1 MRDGFITSIADDLNI
16 DHQRYRPAL
25 LFLNGEFWGI
35 QNIRE
40 KVNEHFISS
49 NHSIAPEHIDL
60 LDIQGINEEN
70 IVHGTNADYQ
80 ILINY
85 LETQEMNDPLVQNAI
100 ENWIDIESYMS
111 YQAFQ
116 IFIDNRDWPGNNI
129 KFWRDHRVG
138 GKWRWILYDTDF
150 GFSIWDS
157 YAYTFNT
164 LSFALDPYGPG
175 WPNPPWSTFVFRKLM
190 ENNTFEN
197 IFINTYCDM
206 LNTVFQPEFLSNHL
220 DSISGNI
227 ESVIPT
233 HRSRWYNN
241 GNWPN
246 SAINWEERLNIME
259 NFGNNRR
266 SYAINH
272 LRNELDLPNLAQL
285 TINISPVEAGSVDLN
300 TLSIE
305 ESSWSGY
312 YFPGIPINVSAKPN
326 DGFIFSHWLEFP
338 DSNHTI
344 HVDITNPFTLTAI
357 FTPTELTSGNVVIN
371 EINYNSSDDFDPG
384 DWIELFNS
392 GELDLDMSGWI
403 FKDDNDDH
411 VYNFPEST
419 MLNSNSYLI
428 IARYPDLFNTSFPN
442 IEQVLGP
449 FDFGLGGGGDE
460 IRIFDSEGNL
470 KDSVSYDDT
479 DPWPIEPDGNGPTL
493 ELINPD
499 LDNALASSWVSSQ
512 DYGTPGEEN
521 IGDLTSEEL
530 EQVLPK
536 ETSLL
541 AAYPNPF
548 NGRITIPF
556 QLADYIESEII
567 IYDILGKEIQ
577 RFSMNHFTPGKYNIS
592 WNAKNK
598 LGQEVSTGVYFVK
611 LHSTDSKSV
620 EKIIYLK

>member
-1 MRDGFITSIADDLNI
+1 
-16 DHQRYRPAL
+16 
-25 LFLNGEFWGI
+25 
-35 QNIRE
+35 
-40 KVNEHFISS
+40 
-49 NHSIAPEHIDL
+49 
-60 LDIQGINEEN
+60 
-70 IVHGTNADYQ
+70 
-80 ILINY
+80 
-85 LETQEMNDPLVQNAI
+85 
-100 ENWIDIESYMS
+100 
-111 YQAFQ
+111 
-116 IFIDNRDWPGNNI
+116 
-129 KFWRDHRVG
+129 
-138 GKWRWILYDTDF
+138 
-150 GFSIWDS
+150 
-157 YAYTFNT
+157 
-164 LSFALDPYGPG
+164 
-175 WPNPPWSTFVFRKLM
+175 M

-227 ESVIPT
+227 ESIIPT

-300 TLSIE
+300 TLSIK

-312 YFPGIPINVSAKPN
+312 YFPGIPINVNAKPN

-419 MLNSNSYLI
+419 ILNSNSYLI

-460 IRIFDSEGNL
+460 IRIFDNEGNL

-521 IGDLTSEEL
+521 IGDLTAEEL
-530 EQVLPK
+530 EKVLPK
-536 ETSLL
+536 RTSLL

-567 IYDILGKEIQ
+567 IYDIIGKEIQ

>member
-1 MRDGFITSIADDLNI
+1 MCIRD
-16 DHQRYRPAL
+16 R
-25 LFLNGEFWGI
+25 
-35 QNIRE
+35 
-40 KVNEHFISS
+40 
-49 NHSIAPEHIDL
+49 
-60 LDIQGINEEN
+60 
-70 IVHGTNADYQ
+70 
-80 ILINY
+80 
-85 LETQEMNDPLVQNAI
+85 
-100 ENWIDIESYMS
+100 
-111 YQAFQ
+111 
-116 IFIDNRDWPGNNI
+116 
-129 KFWRDHRVG
+129 
-138 GKWRWILYDTDF
+138 
-150 GFSIWDS
+150 
-157 YAYTFNT
+157 
-164 LSFALDPYGPG
+164 
-175 WPNPPWSTFVFRKLM
+175 PNPPWSTFVFRKLM

-227 ESVIPT
+227 ENIIPT

-312 YFPGIPINVSAKPN
+312 YFPGVPINVSAKPN

-419 MLNSNSYLI
+419 ILNSNSYLI

-460 IRIFDSEGNL
+460 IRIFDYDGIL
-470 KDSVSYDDT
+470 KDSVSYDDI
-479 DPWPIEPDGNGPTL
+479 DPIELGL
-493 ELINPD
+493 SLIH
-499 LDNALASSWVSSQ
+499 
-512 DYGTPGEEN
+512 
-521 IGDLTSEEL
+521 I
-530 EQVLPK
+530 
-536 ETSLL
+536 
-541 AAYPNPF
+541 
-548 NGRITIPF
+548 
-556 QLADYIESEII
+556 
-567 IYDILGKEIQ
+567 
-577 RFSMNHFTPGKYNIS
+577 
-592 WNAKNK
+592 
-598 LGQEVSTGVYFVK
+598 
-611 LHSTDSKSV
+611 
-620 EKIIYLK
+620 

>member
-1 MRDGFITSIADDLNI
+1 M
-16 DHQRYRPAL
+16 
-25 LFLNGEFWGI
+25 LF
-35 QNIRE
+35 RS
-40 KVNEHFISS
+40 VNEHFISS

-60 LDIQGINEEN
+60 LDIQGTNEEN
-70 IVHGTNADYQ
+70 IVHGTNTDYQ
-80 ILINY
+80 VLMNY
-85 LETQEMNDPLVQNAI
+85 LETQEMNDPLVENAI

-206 LNTVFQPEFLSNHL
+206 LNTVFQPQFLSNHL

-246 SAINWEERLNIME
+246 SAINWEERLNVME

-272 LRNELDLPNLAQL
+272 LRNELGLPNLAQL
-285 TINISPVEAGSVDLN
+285 TINISPVGAGSVDLN
-300 TLSIE
+300 TLSID

-312 YFPGIPINVSAKPN
+312 YFPGIPINVKAKQN

-344 HVDITNPFTLTAI
+344 HIDITNPFTLTAV
-357 FTPTELTSGNVVIN
+357 FTPTELTSGNIVIN

-392 GELDLDMSGWI
+392 GELDLDMSGWV

-411 VYNFPEST
+411 VYNIPEST
-419 MLNSNSYLI
+419 ILNSNSYLI
-428 IARYPDLFNTSFPN
+428 IARYPDLFNASFPN

-460 IRIFDSEGNL
+460 IRIFDYEGNL

-499 LDNALASSWVSSQ
+499 LDNALASSWVSSP

-541 AAYPNPF
+541 TAYPNPF

-556 QLADYIESEII
+556 QLANYIESEII

>member
-1 MRDGFITSIADDLNI
+1 MPDN
-16 DHQRYRPAL
+16 
-25 LFLNGEFWGI
+25 
-35 QNIRE
+35 
-40 KVNEHFISS
+40 
-49 NHSIAPEHIDL
+49 
-60 LDIQGINEEN
+60 
-70 IVHGTNADYQ
+70 
-80 ILINY
+80 
-85 LETQEMNDPLVQNAI
+85 
-100 ENWIDIESYMS
+100 SYMIQYLS
-111 YQAFQ
+111 SFQ
-116 IFIDNRDWPGNNI
+116 LHSQPRDHSFLEFQDWPGNNI

-272 LRNELDLPNLAQL
+272 LRNELGLPNLAQL
-285 TINISPVEAGSVDLN
+285 TINISPSGAGSVDLN
-300 TLSIE
+300 TLSIDE
-305 ESSWSGY
+305 NSWSGY
-312 YFPGIPINVSAKPN
+312 YFPGIPVNVSAKQN

-338 DSNHTI
+338 DSNQI
-344 HVDITNPFTLTAI
+344 IQVDITNPFTLTAI

-384 DWIELFNS
+384 DWVELFNS
-392 GELDLDMSGWI
+392 GELDLDMSDWI

-411 VYNFPEST
+411 IFNIPEST
-419 MLNSNSYLI
+419 ILSSNSYLI
-428 IARYPDLFNTSFPN
+428 IARDPDLFNTSFPN
-442 IEQVLGP
+442 TEQVIGP

-460 IRIFDSEGNL
+460 IRIFDYDGIL
-470 KDSVSYDDT
+470 KDSISYDDT

-493 ELINPD
+493 ELISPEM
-499 LDNALASSWVSSQ
+499 DNALAASWVSSQ
-512 DYGTPGEEN
+512 NYGTPGGEN
-521 IGDLTSEEL
+521 IGGLTSEEL
-530 EQVLPK
+530 EQILPK

-541 AAYPNPF
+541 TAYPNPF
-548 NGRITIPF
+548 NGRINIPF
-556 QLADYIESEII
+556 QLAQSEDVNLI
-567 IYDILGKEIQ
+567 IYDILGKEVQKFPIKY
-577 RFSMNHFTPGKYNIS
+577 FTPGKYNIS
-592 WNAKNK
+592 WNAKNR
-598 LGQEVSTGVYFVK
+598 LGQEVSTGVYFIK
-611 LHSTDSKSV
+611 LHSNYSNSV